1 MSFDYTDA
9 GKRFTSQNELLDCFA
24 EVLDLHIYYY
34 YKYHFWVSPE
44 SNIQGML
51 GVVVTREE
59 FEKALLRA
67 SDFYAFANAENDEAE
82 EMLSIREYFFS
93 RVIATPEDC
102 GFPLFGV
109 EFAFRTDK
117 FQFLV
122 LLTLLCCE
130 INRKYE
136 KLFAYL
142 QDDISKKYP
151 TADTM
156 IRLWTEPGSRVSDH
170 YSYFSA
176 HGVLMKYICE
186 PSDGSMCTRQLRLS
200 EPIVRFVTNGGT
212 QYDIFTP
219 RDSIIEPCIMSD
231 IIDRAEGAVRR
242 SYKGAAAVVCMC
254 GKRGSGRRF
263 LVKHT
268 ARRCVENVLFFP
280 AAELAA
286 ADDAAAVFHRAV
298 CEAAPRGAAICITD
312 FEQLLEE
319 ECRAKLAALSA
330 ELSDSGRFFGSH
342 IYITTERRWQNDIP
356 GQGTL
361 MLTLELPETSED
373 QRLVLWDRA
382 LSGLALS
389 EEIDP
394 AEMAAKFR
402 FTAGQVFGAA
412 ERAAELAAIS
422 GGNITPELLH
432 ESCYDQVVVGLN
444 TLASP
449 IKPAY
454 SWEDLVLPESEVK
467 LLKSACMHVKYR
479 HKVYTEWGFSRKA
492 AYGRG
497 VSVLFSGP
505 PGTGKTMAA
514 QVVTNQLHMQLFK
527 VQLSQVVSKYIGET
541 EKNLRR
547 IFTEAKNANCVLFF
561 DETDAL
567 FGKRSEVKDSH
578 DRHANIETAFLLQQM
593 EEYDGVVL
601 MATNLLQNIDEAFM
615 RRISFVISFPFPD
628 VPTRKLLW
636 QKMLDV
642 SAPMEDIDWD
652 FLAENFKMAGGNIK
666 NCIIHAAF
674 LAAAEGR
681 PIGMRH
687 LLTGIVNEQRK
698 NNTVVLRDDLKQ
710 YADLIF
716 GNERG
721 S

>member
-1 MSFDYTDA
+1 MGFDYSQT
-9 GKRFTSQNELLDCFA
+9 GKRFASQNELLDCFA
-24 EVLDLHIYYY
+24 EILDLHIFYF
-34 YKYHFWVSPE
+34 YKYHLWVSPD
-44 SNIQGML
+44 SSLQGML

-59 FEKALLRA
+59 FEKTLLKSADSEAFSRA
-67 SDFYAFANAENDEAE
+67 DDTEAE
-82 EMLSIREYFFS
+82 EIDLMREYFFG
-93 RVIATPEDC
+93 RVMATPDNC

-109 EFAFRTDK
+109 ELAFGADR
-117 FQFLV
+117 FQFLTM
-122 LLTLLCCE
+122 LTLLCCE
-130 INRKYE
+130 INRRYE
-136 KLFAYL
+136 KLFSYL

-156 IRLWTEPGSRVSDH
+156 IRLWAEPGGRVSDY

-176 HGVLMKYICE
+176 QSVLMKYICE
-186 PSDGSMCTRQLRLS
+186 PADGSLCTRQLRLS
-200 EPIVRFVTNGGT
+200 EPILRFLTNGRTGF
-212 QYDIFTP
+212 DLFTP
-219 RDSIIEPCIMSD
+219 GEDLRPPCIMAD
-231 IIDRAEGAVRR
+231 VIERAEGAVKRSRR
-242 SYKGAAAVVCMC
+242 GAAAIICMC
-254 GKRGSGRRF
+254 GKQGSGRRF
-263 LVKHT
+263 MVKHT
-268 ARRCVENVLFFP
+268 AKRCSESVLFFP
-280 AAELAA
+280 ASELAA
-286 ADDAAAVFHRAV
+286 AEDAGTVFRRAV

-319 ECRAKLAALSA
+319 DCRQKLTEVSA
-330 ELSDSGRFFGSH
+330 ELSDSGRYFGTH
-342 IYITTERRWQNDIP
+342 IYITTEKRWQTELP

-361 MLTLELPETSED
+361 LLTLEFPETDED
-373 QRLVLWDRA
+373 QRLLLWDRA
-382 LSGLALS
+382 LGDLMLT
-389 EEIDP
+389 EDIDP

-402 FTAGQVFGAA
+402 FTPGQVFGAA
-412 ERAAELAAIS
+412 ERAEELAAITGDGVS
-422 GGNITPELLH
+422 PELLH

-454 SWEDLVLPESEVK
+454 GWEDLVLPESEIR

-479 HKVYTEWGFSRKA
+479 HRVYTEWGFSKRA

-497 VSVLFSGP
+497 LSVLFSGP

-514 QVVTNQLHMQLFK
+514 QVLTNQLHMQLFK

-547 IFTEAKNANCVLFF
+547 VFTEAKNANCVLFF

-578 DRHANIETAFLLQQM
+578 DRHANIETAYLLQQM

-628 VPTRKLLW
+628 APTRKLLW

-642 SAPMEDIDWD
+642 KAPTEDIDWD

-674 LAAAEGR
+674 LAAAEGA

-716 GNERG
+716 GNE
-721 S
+721 